1 MKLKNTARTSRRAAA
16 YFLDLLVVYGLVVIT
31 LFLSVMALGVLKYG
45 GDDLMMRAIVSDP
58 STRLFAQAAH
68 VVLLL
73 SYFTI
78 AHWYFGRTVGKW
90 ILGLEVRHEGQ
101 VGLSFARSF
110 GRSLGY
116 LVSGQLTL
124 GIGFLFPLFRA
135 DGRTLHDLLVN
146 TDVAPLAGDRF
157 ALPAPGEK
165 SSGKAA

>member
-16 YFLDLLVVYGLVVIT
+16 YFLDLLVVYGLVVVT
-31 LFLSVMALGVLKYG
+31 LFLSVMALGILKYG

-58 STRLFAQAAH
+58 STRYFAQAAH
-68 VVLLL
+68 MILLL

-78 AHWYFGRTVGKW
+78 AHWYFGRTLGKW

-101 VGLSFARSF
+101 PGLGFVRSF

-124 GIGFLFPLFRA
+124 GIGFLFPLFRE

-146 TDVAPLAGDRF
+146 TDVAPQAGEQL
-157 ALPAPGEK
+157 ALPAPVEK